1 MIVVFGS
8 LNVDLVLVATEHP
21 RPGETVL
28 CSASAL
34 SPGGKGNNQAVAA
47 KRAGADVAMIG
58 TVGHDVLGDFLIDRL
73 RAEGLDAARISRTHA
88 AMTGCASVAV
98 DRRGENVIYVASGA
112 NALARADDVGDA
124 LLARAGTVVCQMEV
138 PPAETFRLLARAKR
152 SGTARTLLNLAP
164 ARDLDPTALAAIREL
179 VDILLVN
186 RQEAAQLADCLG
198 LDLAQA
204 ETAGVAEA
212 LARRLNVTCVLTL
225 GADGACG
232 ADGGAVWSVPAL
244 PVAVVDT
251 TGAGDTFTG
260 ALAAAL
266 DAGKALPDALRFASV
281 AAALACRKLGAQES
295 IPERDEIER
304 HLMLLTGD
312 RT

>member
-8 LNVDLVLVATEHP
+8 LNVDLVLVTTEHP

-47 KRAGADVAMIG
+47 KRAGADVAMVG
-58 TVGHDVLGDFLIDRL
+58 SVGHDVLGDFLIDRL
-73 RAEGLDAARISRTHA
+73 RAEGIDGGRISRTRE

-112 NALARADDVGDA
+112 NALARADDVADE
-124 LLARAGTVVCQMEV
+124 LLARAATVVCQMEV

-152 SGTARTLLNLAP
+152 GGVARTLLNLAP
-164 ARDLDPTALAAIREL
+164 ARDLDPAALTAIRDV

-186 RQEAAQLADCLG
+186 RQEATQLATCLG
-198 LDLAQA
+198 LDLAPA
-204 ETAGVAEA
+204 ETARVAEA
-212 LARRLNVTCVLTL
+212 LARRLDVTCVLTL
-225 GADGACG
+225 GAEGACA
-232 ADGGAVWSVPAL
+232 ADRGAVWSVPAL
-244 PVAVVDT
+244 SVQVVDT

-266 DAGKALPDALRFASV
+266 DAGMELAEGLRFASV
-281 AAALACRKLGAQES
+281 AASLACRKLGAQES

-304 HLMLLTGD
+304 RLSALARDGT
-312 RT
+312 

>member
-8 LNVDLVLVATEHP
+8 LNVDLMLVATEHP

-28 CSASAL
+28 CNASAL
-34 SPGGKGNNQAVAA
+34 SPGGKGNNQATAA

-73 RAEGLDAARISRTHA
+73 RAEGLDGARINRTHA

-112 NALARADDVGDA
+112 NALARADDVADT

-152 SGTARTLLNLAP
+152 AGTARTLLNLAP
-164 ARDLDPTALAAIREL
+164 AHDLDPAALAAIREA

-186 RQEAAQLADCLG
+186 RQEAAQLATCLR

-204 ETAGVAEA
+204 GAAGVAQA
-212 LARRLNVTCVLTL
+212 LARRLDVTCVLTL
-225 GADGACG
+225 GADGACAADRG
-232 ADGGAVWSVPAL
+232 AGWSVPAL

-266 DAGKALPDALRFASV
+266 DAGKALTDALRFASV

-295 IPERDEIER
+295 MPERDEIER
-304 HLMLLTGD
+304 HVGLLP
-312 RT
+312 